1 MSDALLVIT
10 TLPEQQAAE
19 RLAETLVDRGL
30 AACVNI
36 GAPVTSVYRWRGRR
50 ERGTEVMLT
59 IKTTR
64 ARYPA
69 LEKAITAG
77 HPYELPEVIAV
88 PITEALPEYL
98 AWIRACTKS

>member
-1 MSDALLVIT
+1 MPEALLVIT
-10 TLPEQQAAE
+10 TLPDKEAAE
-19 RLAETLVDRGL
+19 RLAGTLIDEGL

-36 GAPVTSVYRWRGRR
+36 GAPVTSVYKWQGRI
-50 ERGTEVMLT
+50 EHGTEVILT

-69 LEKAITAG
+69 LEKAIAGG

-98 AWIRACTKS
+98 AWIEACTRS